1 MQQLACL
8 PPQSQSLLPKSYR
21 VLVQEGSPVADFYPE
36 SFSIDMN
43 NKRNPW
49 EGVNLIPFIDA
60 QRLMD
65 AIHTLNV
72 DAGLTEEEKKRNCVG
87 HLKLFQYSSHNFGSY
102 PFPFQSSLF
111 RNIHRV
117 HCSFQNTTIGKPSCP
132 QETVLRLRPLADTMY
147 IDFANCDTSLDNL
160 RIETTGR
167 FSRHPTTVIKIPPRI
182 READLT
188 LEVLKRLASNS
199 LKRMVCY
206 PSWCSHYAIIVGII
220 TKKYSISFEP
230 GQNTLQITRNN
241 AVLVESV
248 QRIMTYMVH
257 DALQGRPSVL
267 GLGGIDLQEVN
278 ILLKLLPVTGLIRE
292 RMSGRLQYEYHNECL
307 LFPFQ
312 LVQPVSKITNPHFTL
327 LNDQSI
333 WNRIKKGDCVVF
345 LGAGSVSSHS
355 LQGAV
360 GYIEAIKDELVTV
373 KLTQLPI
380 LASRNPLHSSRSKW
394 YTSYELA
401 EILQIPR
408 HAVEMLVSRYMVQSS
423 QDDQNIG
430 MNWVHRDH
438 VNPRRFADFR

>member
-60 QRLMD
+60 QRLMN
-65 AIHTLNV
+65 AIRMLNV

-87 HLKLFQYSSHNFGSY
+87 HMKLFQYSSHNFGSY
-102 PFPFQSSLF
+102 SFPFKSSLF
-111 RNIHRV
+111 RNIQRV

-147 IDFANCDTSLDNL
+147 IDFTNCDTSLDYL

-167 FSRHPTTVIKIPPRI
+167 FSRYPTTVIKIPPRI

-188 LEVLKRLASNS
+188 LKVLKKLASNS

-230 GQNTLQITRNN
+230 GKNTLQITSNSV
-241 AVLVESV
+241 ALVESV
-248 QRIMTYMVH
+248 QRIMTLMVH
-257 DALQGRPSVL
+257 DALNGRPSVL

-278 ILLKLLPVTGLIRE
+278 ILLKLLPVTSLIRE
-292 RMSGRLQYEYHNECL
+292 RMSGRLQYEYHNECIL
-307 LFPFQ
+307 LPFQ
-312 LVQPVSKITNPHFTL
+312 LVQPVSKITNPRFTL
-327 LNDQSI
+327 LNDQPI

-345 LGAGSVSSHS
+345 LGAGSMSSHS

-373 KLTQLPI
+373 KLTQLP
-380 LASRNPLHSSRSKW
+380 LLTSRNALYSSRSRW

-408 HAVEMLVSRYMVQSS
+408 HAVEMLVSRYRVQSS
-423 QDDQNIG
+423 QNDHDIG
-430 MNWVHRDH
+430 MDWVHRDH
-438 VNPRRFADFR
+438 VNPRGFADFR